1 MTVLQVEDPSYMGP
15 RIDKL
20 MTAVHDA
27 ARDRVKQK
35 EVEVSG
41 GVRWGFGA
49 SWAYAYQGSQVP
61 GGGSP
66 EGRKKK
72 INPAMMT
79 LLGGKEEEVDGLY
92 AAHASHAE

>member
-1 MTVLQVEDPSYMGP
+1 
-15 RIDKL
+15 
-20 MTAVHDA
+20 
-27 ARDRVKQK
+27 
-35 EVEVSG
+35 
-41 GVRWGFGA
+41 VRWGFGA
-49 SWAYAYQGSQVP
+49 SWANAHQGK
-61 GGGSP
+61 GASP